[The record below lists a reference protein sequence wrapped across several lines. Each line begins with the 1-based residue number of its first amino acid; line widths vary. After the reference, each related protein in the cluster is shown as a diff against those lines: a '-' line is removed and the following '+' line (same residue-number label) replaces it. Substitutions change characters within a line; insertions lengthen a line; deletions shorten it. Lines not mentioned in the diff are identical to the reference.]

1 MNDSQSNTLSFSDA
15 VHSFRS
21 NTGKTLAELSADRP
35 VLVVFLRHAGC
46 TFCRE
51 ALSDLQQ
58 QRSRIEARGVSLAL
72 VHMISDDAAAQFFAK
87 YNLADVPRFSDP
99 DRGLYHAFDLRRGSL
114 WQLLGP
120 SVWWRGAKAFFSGH
134 GVGPLQ
140 GDGFQMPG
148 TFVLHR
154 GQIVQAFRNKTA
166 GDRPDYSQLAET
178 CAISPTVK

>member
-1 MNDSQSNTLSFSDA
+1 MSDSQSNTLSFSDA
-15 VHSFRS
+15 VRSVRS
-21 NTGKTLAELSADRP
+21 NGGQTLAELSAKRP

-58 QRSRIEARGVSLAL
+58 QGSRIEARGVYLAL
-72 VHMISDDAAAQFFAK
+72 VHMISDDAAAQFFDK
-87 YNLADVPRFSDP
+87 YSLADVPRFSDP
-99 DRGLYHAFDLRRGSL
+99 GRELYRAFDLQRGSL

-120 SVWWRGAKAFFSGH
+120 PVWWRGAKAFIAGH
-134 GVGPLQ
+134 GVGSLQ

-154 GQIVQAFRNKTA
+154 GQIVQAFRNKTS

-178 CAISPTVK
+178 CAISPGAK

>member
-1 MNDSQSNTLSFSDA
+1 MSDSQSNTLSFSDA
-15 VHSFRS
+15 VRSFRS
-21 NTGKTLAELSADRP
+21 NGGQTLAELSADRP

-58 QRSRIEARGVSLAL
+58 QRSQIEARGVSLAL
-72 VHMISDDAAAQFFAK
+72 VHMISDETAARFFAK
-87 YNLADVPRFSDP
+87 YDLADVPRFSDP
-99 DRGLYHAFDLRRGSL
+99 DRSLYRAFDLQRGSL

-120 SVWWRGAKAFFSGH
+120 PVWWRGAKAFFAGH

-148 TFVLHR
+148 TFVLRR
-154 GQIVQAFRNKTA
+154 GQVVQAFRNKTS
-166 GDRPDYSQLAET
+166 GDRPEYVNMAET
-178 CAISPTVK
+178 CAISPPVK